1 MILDLMAVLKA
12 LWGLVTFLLLG
23 VLKIFYTDF
32 KKMKERQEEVDRELI
47 RLRSEMVTRD
57 SIDGIFDRKIKHILE
72 TIQDMRGDIVD
83 MRKESKDENTALRNE
98 IRSVLNAMIENS
110 KRNR

>member
-1 MILDLMAVLKA
+1 MILDIMAVLKA

-57 SIDGIFDRKIKHILE
+57 SIDDIFDRKMKHMVE
-72 TIQDMRGDIVD
+72 TIQDIRGDITD

-98 IRSVLNAMIENS
+98 IRSVLNAMIEN
-110 KRNR
+110 KRGRQ